1 MNPPPLRYRQPAA
14 LDLNLLNELPS
25 SLQNPYKMTTRSEEA
40 NQSSADSQNNYI
52 DTNRSRVLLEKNQEE
67 KLRTEYTD
75 FQKKVINEQG
85 LYGGQDYLADDGLSE
100 YKDAA
105 YSPRSGN
112 TYSLP
117 VTAREPFQ
125 LGDQS
130 VPIEQTRKKFIR
142 KCELDDYKPKGEFT
156 IGKRDDDE
164 TIRRQKVQNQA
175 AYQEQLKRDQELKP
189 TDATRRIFIRKPNS
203 PEQVHSNALLD
214 LGRSSQEESDRRR
227 LAQLILQSNRE
238 DVLSKINEKSLLL
251 SPPDRKKRNDGFYVR
266 SDEQT
271 KFEQAPYHYIGSS
284 EASKDKKKAM
294 QEQYLTQLLAD
305 TGPLKQPIIR
315 NNPAEYVNVSG
326 WTGLNIGGTFA
337 DEGAVQSDKALKQ
350 AAYKR
355 MLDKQVFQ
363 HEELVRR
370 DADKYGKY

>member
-1 MNPPPLRYRQPAA
+1 MNPPPLRYRLPAA

-25 SLQNPYKMTTRSEEA
+25 SLQNPYKMTTRSDEA
-40 NQSSADSQNNYI
+40 NQASSESHYNYI
-52 DTNRSRVLLEKNQEE
+52 DTRVVPEKNQEE

-105 YSPRSGN
+105 YSPRGGN
-112 TYSLP
+112 MYSQP
-117 VTAREPFQ
+117 VTVREPFQ

-142 KCELDDYKPKGEFT
+142 KWELDDYKPKGEFT
-156 IGKRDDDE
+156 IGKRDDEE
-164 TIRRQKVQNQA
+164 TLRRQKVQNQA

-189 TDATRRIFIRKPNS
+189 TDTTRKVFLRKPNS

-227 LAQLILQSNRE
+227 LAQLILQTNRE

-266 SDEQT
+266 SDEQS
-271 KFEQAPYHYIGSS
+271 KFEQAPYNYIGSS

-305 TGPLKQPIIR
+305 TGPPKQPIIR

-337 DEGAVQSDKALKQ
+337 DEGTVQSEKALKQ

-363 HEELVRR
+363 HQELVRR

>member
-1 MNPPPLRYRQPAA
+1 
-14 LDLNLLNELPS
+14 
-25 SLQNPYKMTTRSEEA
+25 MTTRSEEA
-40 NQSSADSQNNYI
+40 NQASVDSHYNYLDAI
-52 DTNRSRVLLEKNQEE
+52 RPRVVPEKKQEE

-85 LYGGQDYLADDGLSE
+85 LYGGQDYLLDDGLSE

-105 YSPRSGN
+105 YSPRGGGN
-112 TYSLP
+112 SYSLP

-130 VPIEQTRKKFIR
+130 IPIEQTRKKFIR
-142 KCELDDYKPKGEFT
+142 KCDLDDYMPKGEFT

-189 TDATRRIFIRKPNS
+189 ADTSRRVFIRKPNS

-266 SDEQT
+266 SDEQS
-271 KFEQAPYHYIGSS
+271 KFEQAPYHFIGSS

-305 TGPLKQPIIR
+305 TGPPKQPIIR
-315 NNPAEYVNVSG
+315 NHPAEYVNVSG
-326 WTGLNIGGTFA
+326 WTGLNIGATFA
-337 DEGAVQSDKALKQ
+337 DEGAVQSEKALKQ

-363 HEELVRR
+363 QEELVRR
-370 DADKYGKY
+370 DANKYGKY